1 MDLSHLADAQD
12 IRCDD
17 LGSWTN
23 TGVHSIYANVTFSR
37 DETVEKVHIFR
48 QGRPKVMRSTVY
60 KLKKTYWKHKS
71 AKDFSRRL
79 FELTGMLI
87 IIHDITHLLLMT
99 FIRFQR

>member
-1 MDLSHLADAQD
+1 MLIPALFVPVNPTVVRRTVPSLWIFHTWLMVDAHD
-12 IRCDD
+12 IRCDN

-23 TGVHSIYANVTFSR
+23 TGVHSIYANVTFSS

-71 AKDFSRRL
+71 AN
-79 FELTGMLI
+79 
-87 IIHDITHLLLMT
+87 
-99 FIRFQR
+99 